1 MNIGAA
7 ALELFLHIDLH
18 LDAVITE
25 YGTLTYLIIFLI
37 VFCETGL
44 VVTPFLPG
52 DSLLFAAGAFAG
64 KDSLHVGILFLVI
77 ALASILGD
85 AANYHIGKFIG
96 PRVFHTNNRWIK
108 QDYLKH
114 TQEFYKKYGSK
125 TIILSRFLPL
135 LRTFA
140 PFVAGVGTMHY
151 PTFFLYN
158 VVGGILWTLTFVG
171 TGYLFGNIAWVQE
184 NFSLV
189 IIGIIFVSF
198 AIAIREFVMHKKHTT
213 N

>member
-1 MNIGAA
+1 MNVAA
-7 ALELFLHIDLH
+7 VALDVFLHIDAH
-18 LDAVITE
+18 LDAVIAE
-25 YGTLTYLIIFLI
+25 YGLLTYLIIFLI

-52 DSLLFAAGAFAG
+52 DSLLFAAGAFAAKG
-64 KDSLHVGILFLVI
+64 SLHVGILVLII

-85 AANYHIGKFIG
+85 AANYQIGKFIG
-96 PRVFHTNNRWIK
+96 PRVFRMNNRWIK
-108 QDYLKH
+108 QDYLTH

-125 TIILSRFLPL
+125 TIILSRFLPI

-151 PTFFLYN
+151 PTFFIYN
-158 VVGGILWTLTFVG
+158 VIGGVLWSLTFVG
-171 TGYLFGNIAWVQE
+171 FGYLFGNISWVQE

-189 IIGIIFVSF
+189 IIGIVLVS
-198 AIAIREFVMHKKHTT
+198 AGIAIREFIKHKKHTT
-213 N
+213 T